1 MWAQGILSVVSFLL
15 FFLFQEKGKK
25 ERKGDMAVQEEET
38 KDTNRLSPLPSFFLS
53 LSRSGFASIII
64 LIIAART
71 LLEREE
77 LSWKMRFLFLIFRQ
91 FPRGINVRWTTQPLM
106 TAGPLLFE
114 GNR

>member
-53 LSRSGFASIII
+53 
-64 LIIAART
+64 
-71 LLEREE
+71 
-77 LSWKMRFLFLIFRQ
+77 
-91 FPRGINVRWTTQPLM
+91 
-106 TAGPLLFE
+106 
-114 GNR
+114 